1 MLGSMPK
8 ERTLDSGTAWPYDGR
23 TLCEAGMT
31 SEVKRRRSQRLEI
44 RTTPEDR
51 ELIDRAVEASG
62 TDLTEFVTANLTVAA
77 HRILADRSE
86 FVVDAESRRAWE
98 QVNRNKPRDLP
109 GLRELMRRPSPFI
122 EE

>member
-1 MLGSMPK
+1 M
-8 ERTLDSGTAWPYDGR
+8 TA
-23 TLCEAGMT
+23 
-31 SEVKRRRSQRLEI
+31 EVKRKRSERLEI

-62 TDLTEFVTANLTVAA
+62 TDLTEFVVSNLTVTA

-86 FVVDAESRRAWE
+86 FVLDAESRQAWE
-98 QVNRNKPRDLP
+98 HVNRRKARDLP
-109 GLRELMRRPSPFI
+109 GLRELMQRSSPFI